1 MTSDPGDY
9 IGAGGSYR
17 YGDRDGVL
25 QASPHTR
32 NGVSLSFF
40 AADRSE
46 WWFADFAAPDAVS
59 LQVGAYPGAT
69 RYPFEAPG
77 EPGLS
82 VSGTGRG
89 CNTLTGSF
97 DVNQLARSPSGAIES
112 FWATFEQHCEGGAP
126 ALRGEVKYNAD
137 VPEDPNHPPTS
148 APGGNRR
155 VECAS
160 PGGSRV
166 TLDGSGSRDADG
178 HPLRFTW
185 SAPGI
190 VFDNPSLATPSALFP
205 LGATTVTLAV
215 SDGQDLSVETMLVNV
230 VDTTP
235 PEVRV
240 TPDVSVLLQPSHDLR
255 DIVIDVEVRDT
266 CDPAPTFVLSA
277 VRSSERERGHLPGDL
292 APDIV
297 DAEIGTADTAIKLR
311 AERNRNGPGRI
322 YTLTYAGRDAARN
335 RARAAAVVRVP
346 NEAERG
352 DRPGSG
358 SGASGQPRGRP
369 PDRRST
375 RKD

>member
-1 MTSDPGDY
+1 
-9 IGAGGSYR
+9 
-17 YGDRDGVL
+17 
-25 QASPHTR
+25 
-32 NGVSLSFF
+32 
-40 AADRSE
+40 
-46 WWFADFAAPDAVS
+46 
-59 LQVGAYPGAT
+59 
-69 RYPFEAPG
+69 
-77 EPGLS
+77 
-82 VSGTGRG
+82 
-89 CNTLTGSF
+89 
-97 DVNQLARSPSGAIES
+97 
-112 FWATFEQHCEGGAP
+112 
-126 ALRGEVKYNAD
+126 
-137 VPEDPNHPPTS
+137 
-148 APGGNRR
+148 
-155 VECAS
+155 
-160 PGGSRV
+160 
-166 TLDGSGSRDADG
+166 
-178 HPLRFTW
+178 
-185 SAPGI
+185 
-190 VFDNPSLATPSALFP
+190 
-205 LGATTVTLAV
+205 
-215 SDGQDLSVETMLVNV
+215 VETMLVNV